1 LSDDVDRKDA
11 PGLEFP
17 LEFPIKAMGLSTDQF
32 QTSVVDLI
40 SEHIDLVDL
49 LDVTARPSSAGKYVS
64 ITVLIMARSRDQL
77 DAIYDALTAHP
88 DVLMRL

>member
-1 LSDDVDRKDA
+1 MSDSGERKDA

-17 LEFPIKAMGLSTDQF
+17 LEFPIKAMGLAADSFQST
-32 QTSVVDLI
+32 VVDVI
-40 SEHIDLVDL
+40 SAHIDPVDL
-49 LDVTARPSSAGKYVS
+49 LDITSRPSSAGKYVS
-64 ITVLIMARSRDQL
+64 ITVLIMARSREQL